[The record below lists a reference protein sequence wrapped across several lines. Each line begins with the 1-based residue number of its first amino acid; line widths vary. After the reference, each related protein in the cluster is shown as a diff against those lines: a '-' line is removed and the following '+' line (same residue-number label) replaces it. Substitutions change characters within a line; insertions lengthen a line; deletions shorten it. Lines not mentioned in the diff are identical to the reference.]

1 MMLRAHGVARAGMS
15 QCTMY
20 CGRAARMLMA
30 LLAAAGCTPLQS
42 VEYQQ
47 VHAVV
52 GMGEEEVRATIGM
65 PSFLTEGG
73 EIQWWTYDNVTR
85 PDGKGSVSCHVI
97 FKARKVDK
105 VDC

>member
-1 MMLRAHGVARAGMS
+1 MLRVHEAASAGIVKHAK
-15 QCTMY
+15 Y
-20 CGRAARMLMA
+20 CNSAVLTLMA
-30 LLAAAGCTPLQS
+30 LLAVAGCTPLQS
-42 VEYQQ
+42 VEYKQ

-52 GMGEEEVRATIGM
+52 GLSEEEVRATIGM

-85 PDGKGSVSCHVI
+85 PDGKGSVTCHVI